1 MAAPAVE
8 KVVSEFKQLSEEQQ
22 REALQLFKQELNGA
36 AQPAPSPSTPDPSI
50 PRMTRDRSREYAWLD
65 EHRAEYIDQWV
76 ALDGD
81 RLLGHGP
88 TFNDAARAARAQG
101 VEDALLILIE
111 TPDGSYI
118 PGRGPRI
125 VAVNVGMPDLSLEDE
140 WLRQHQHEYPGE
152 WLALDGDRLISHS
165 PILREV
171 TAETRKQG
179 VRSPYF
185 IRVDSPDDLPWAG
198 F

>member
-1 MAAPAVE
+1 MATQAVE
-8 KVVSEFKQLSEEQQ
+8 KVVSEFKQLSAEDQK
-22 REALQLFKQELNGA
+22 EALQLFKQKLNGT
-36 AQPAPSPSTPDPSI
+36 AQHAPSPASA
-50 PRMTRDRSREYAWLD
+50 RMTRDRSREYAWLD
-65 EHRAEYIDQWV
+65 QHRAEYIDQWV

-88 TFNDAARAARAQG
+88 TINHAERAAKAQG

-125 VAVNVGMPDLSLEDE
+125 VAVNVATRDTSLEDE

-152 WLALDGDRLISHS
+152 WLALYEDRLISHS

-171 TAETRKQG
+171 TEETKRQG
-179 VRSPYF
+179 INSPYF